1 MDIRL
6 IVQRFVKQFFTQ
18 EKINIMDIFHAVI
31 LGIIEGL
38 TEFLPIS
45 STGHLIV
52 AAELMGLHQDE
63 HNTAFKIIIQLAAI
77 LAVFATYTER
87 FHPSQYRLWIKV
99 FIAFLPIAGLGF
111 IFADH
116 IESLFNVATVAWMF
130 IIGGVIFL
138 VVEHF
143 YKENQHTVRNLDQLT
158 YKQTLW
164 VGFAQIFALIPGTSR
179 AGATII
185 GGLLTGLDR
194 KTSAEFSFLLA
205 LPVLSATSAYSLIKH
220 YDAFVQTSFTP
231 LIVGFIVSFL
241 VAWLAIKLFLK
252 FLQHFTFRA
261 FGIYRILL
269 GSALLI
275 WFV

>member
-1 MDIRL
+1 
-6 IVQRFVKQFFTQ
+6 
-18 EKINIMDIFHAVI
+18 MDIFHAVI

-52 AAELMGLHQDE
+52 AAELMGLNQDD

-77 LAVFATYTER
+77 LAVFATYAER

-99 FIAFLPIAGLGF
+99 FIAFLPIASIGF
-111 IFADH
+111 LLADS
-116 IESLFNVATVAWMF
+116 IEALFNVATVAWMF

-143 YKENQHTVRNLDQLT
+143 YKESQHTVRNLDQLT

-185 GGLLTGLDR
+185 GGMLTGLDR

-205 LPVLSATSAYSLIKH
+205 LPVLTATSGYSLLKH
-220 YDAFVQTSFTP
+220 YDAFAQTSFTP
-231 LIVGFIVSFL
+231 LIIGFIVSFL
-241 VAWLAIKLFLK
+241 VAWLSIKLFLK

>member
-1 MDIRL
+1 M
-6 IVQRFVKQFFTQ
+6 
-18 EKINIMDIFHAVI
+18 EIFHAII

-52 AAELMGLHQDE
+52 AADLMGLDQDA
-63 HNTAFKIIIQLAAI
+63 HNTAFKIIIQLASI
-77 LAVFATYTER
+77 LAVFMTYAER
-87 FHPSQYRLWIKV
+87 FHPSQYQLWMKI
-99 FIAFLPIAGLGF
+99 FIAFLPIAILGF
-111 IFADH
+111 LFADT
-116 IESLFNVATVAWMF
+116 IETLFTMVTVAWMF

-138 VVEHF
+138 LVEHF
-143 YKENQHTVRNLDQLT
+143 YKESQHTVHNLDQLT
-158 YKQTLW
+158 YRQTLW

-185 GGLLTGLDR
+185 GSMLTGLDR

-205 LPVLSATSAYSLIKH
+205 LPVLTATSSYSLIKH
-220 YDAFVQTSFTP
+220 YDAFAQTSFIP

-241 VAWLAIKLFLK
+241 VAWLSIKLFLK

-261 FGIYRILL
+261 FGIYRIFL
-269 GSALLI
+269 GTVLLI